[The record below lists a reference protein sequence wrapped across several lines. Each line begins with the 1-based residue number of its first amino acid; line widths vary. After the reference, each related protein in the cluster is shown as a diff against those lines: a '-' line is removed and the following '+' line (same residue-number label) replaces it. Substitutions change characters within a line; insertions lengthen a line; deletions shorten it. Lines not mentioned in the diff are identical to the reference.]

1 MSETLHDMLLN
12 GAAESGVSLTECHID
27 GLLLLML
34 QLRKWN
40 RKFNLTA
47 ITKEREIIVKHFI
60 DSLTVVPLIPEGSRV
75 LDVGS
80 GGGFPAIP
88 LALVRSDLDVTSVD
102 AAEKKI
108 FFQRHA
114 VRLLGIERFTAL
126 HARGESLGDEHA
138 GRYDA
143 VISRAF
149 SSLSD
154 FVSLAQPLLA
164 PGGVIIAM
172 KGRSGGEEATAA
184 ASHLMESGLV
194 VREVLDLRLPVSGD
208 VRSLVVMGAVRA

>member
-12 GAAESGVSLTECHID
+12 GAAESGVSLTERHID

-47 ITKEREIIVKHFI
+47 ITREREIIVKHFL
-60 DSLTVVPLIPEGSRV
+60 DSLTVAPLIPEGSRV

-102 AAEKKI
+102 ASEKKI

-126 HARGESLGDEHA
+126 HARGESLRDEHA
-138 GRYDA
+138 GRYN
-143 VISRAF
+143 VILSRAF
-149 SSLSD
+149 STLSD
-154 FVSLAQPLLA
+154 FATLAQPLLT

-172 KGRSGGEEATAA
+172 KGRSGSEDATVAA
-184 ASHLMESGLV
+184 PLLMECGLV
-194 VREVLDLRLPVSGD
+194 VREVLNLRLPVSGD
-208 VRSLVVMGAVRA
+208 VRSLVVIGAV

>member
-12 GAAESGVSLTECHID
+12 GAAESGVSLTERHID

-47 ITKEREIIVKHFI
+47 ITKEREIVVKHFL

-75 LDVGS
+75 LDIGS

-126 HARGESLGDEHA
+126 HA
-138 GRYDA
+138 
-143 VISRAF
+143 
-149 SSLSD
+149 
-154 FVSLAQPLLA
+154 
-164 PGGVIIAM
+164 GVN
-172 KGRSGGEEATAA
+172 R
-184 ASHLMESGLV
+184 
-194 VREVLDLRLPVSGD
+194 
-208 VRSLVVMGAVRA
+208 

>member
-12 GAAESGVSLTECHID
+12 GAAESGVSLTERHID

-47 ITKEREIIVKHFI
+47 ITKEREIVVKHFL

-75 LDVGS
+75 LDIGS

-126 HARGESLGDEHA
+126 HARGESLRAEHV
-138 GRYDA
+138 GRYN
-143 VISRAF
+143 VILSRAF

-154 FVSLAQPLLA
+154 FATLAQPLLA

-172 KGRSGGEEATAA
+172 KGRSGSEDVTVAA
-184 ASHLMESGLV
+184 PLLMECGLV
-194 VREVLDLRLPVSGD
+194 VREVMDLRLPVSGD

>member
-12 GAAESGVSLTECHID
+12 GAAESGVSLTERHID

-47 ITKEREIIVKHFI
+47 ITKEREIVVKHFL

-75 LDVGS
+75 LDIGS

-126 HARGESLGDEHA
+126 HARGESLRVEHV
-138 GRYDA
+138 GRYN
-143 VISRAF
+143 VILSRAF

-154 FVSLAQPLLA
+154 FATLAQPLLA

-172 KGRSGGEEATAA
+172 KGRSGSEDVTVAA
-184 ASHLMESGLV
+184 PLLMECGLV
-194 VREVLDLRLPVSGD
+194 VREVMDLRLPVSGD